1 MSIYNVNQLC
11 PSINSPKSS
20 MNRMTWVRLACVVA
34 IMCSSASAQTQDT
47 VATFT
52 YDNLGNVKTV
62 TRPLSRTASYSYD
75 GLNRRTQQNVTVGSA
90 TLVTKQ
96 GYDGLD
102 QLATVTDPRNL
113 VTTYTVDGLGNQSQL
128 NSPDTQNS
136 AYTFDESGNV
146 LTVTDAR
153 SKTTTLKYDALNRM
167 ILAQY
172 QSGTPSQFEYDGG
185 PGGPSTETGNLTRIT
200 DESGSTTF
208 THDLKGRVLT
218 KTQVVSAGGTSAQ
231 FTMQYSYGSAGSAI
245 GKAET
250 ITYPS
255 GARVNY
261 RYDAGGRVSSVT
273 VNPSDGSGGTS
284 ALAEVLVLTDI
295 TYTPTG
301 NVQSWRWGN
310 SALPIYQRTYDLD
323 GRLTSY
329 PTDLLGTIR
338 TVAYNAA
345 SLPTAYSHTGGPN
358 PAQYDQSFNYDT
370 ADRLTS
376 FTLGGVTTTYIYDA
390 NGNRTQQTNPNVTY
404 TYSTTSNRLSSATF
418 SAPRT
423 YTYDVAGNR
432 TGDSR
437 YIYTYSDRGRLAQV
451 SGNAVLSM
459 FYNALGQRVMKVGA
473 NGFTGYVYDEVG
485 HPAGEY
491 AQGTLS
497 GIETVYLGNLP
508 VAVLA
513 PQGNFYVVADHID
526 TPLVLAQAD
535 GMNVWDW
542 RNRDPFGN
550 NAPITTPIFPA
561 YDHRFP
567 GQVADVE
574 TGLIYNYHRDYDP
587 EIGRYI
593 QSDPIG
599 LAGGINTYGYVG
611 GNPVT
616 QFDPS
621 GLNCVAVG
629 GTVTCNVPGGP
640 QIQFPRPAG
649 WPANMQ
655 GGDSGYHY
663 YNESVQTA
671 GLDKKCI
678 EDYIRN
684 HPTPGSPKP
693 ATPKG
698 MANNAS
704 PSWVPSFMPSPVM
717 SYSMSSGG
725 SQVVVNVTMP
735 GHPLFPG
742 YVARTVDSSGMI
754 NNFGEGTG
762 GLQSSY
768 SPFARPIN
776 NVWQGLTDDAI
787 NACRCK

>member
-1 MSIYNVNQLC
+1 MSIRNADQRRTCIN
-11 PSINSPKSS
+11 PSESLMNS
-20 MNRMTWVRLACVVA
+20 MTCISVVCLLAA
-34 IMCSSASAQTQDT
+34 MAGNATAQTQDT
-47 VATFT
+47 VTTFT

-62 TRPLSRTASYSYD
+62 NRPLSRTTSYSYD
-75 GLNRRTQQNVTVGSA
+75 GFNRMIQQNVTVGSA

-96 GYDGLD
+96 SYDGLD
-102 QLATVTDPRNL
+102 QLTTVTDPRSL

-128 NSPDTQNS
+128 NSPDTQGS
-136 AYTFDESGNV
+136 SYSVDEAGNV
-146 LTVTDAR
+146 VTVTDAR
-153 SKTTTLKYDALNRM
+153 GKTTTFQYDALNRM

-185 PGGPSTETGNLTRIT
+185 PGGPATETGNLTRIT

-208 THDLKGRVLT
+208 THDMKGRVLT
-218 KTQVVSAGGTSAQ
+218 KTQVVNAGGASAQ
-231 FTMQYSYGSAGSAI
+231 FRMQYSYGSAGLAV
-245 GKAET
+245 GKLES

-261 RYDAGGRVSSVT
+261 HYDASGRVNSVT

-284 ALAEVLVLTDI
+284 TLAEVPLLTDVA
-295 TYTPTG
+295 YTPTG

-310 SALPIYQRTYDLD
+310 SALPAYQRTYDLD

-338 TVAYNAA
+338 TVNYNAA
-345 SLPTAYSHTGGPN
+345 SLPTAYTHAGGPN
-358 PAQYDQSFNYDT
+358 PAQYNQSFGYDT

-376 FTLGGVTTTYIYDA
+376 FTLGGVTTTFTYDA

-418 SAPRT
+418 SVPRT
-423 YTYDVAGNR
+423 YTYDIAGNR
-432 TGDSR
+432 ISDALYT
-437 YIYTYSDRGRLAQV
+437 YTYSDRGRLAQV
-451 SGNAVLSM
+451 GGNAVLSM
-459 FYNALGQRVMKVGA
+459 YYNALGQRVMKAGA
-473 NGFTGYVYDEVG
+473 NGFTNYVYDEAG

-550 NAPITTPIFPA
+550 NAPIATPILPA

-574 TGLIYNYHRDYDP
+574 TGLFYNYYRDYDP
-587 EIGRYI
+587 QTGRYV

-599 LAGGINTYGYVG
+599 LLGGINTYSYVG
-611 GNPVT
+611 GSPLSVVDPDGLQAVPIPLPPVT
-616 QFDPS
+616 
-621 GLNCVAVG
+621 
-629 GTVTCNVPGGP
+629 
-640 QIQFPRPAG
+640 PA
-649 WPANMQ
+649 
-655 GGDSGYHY
+655 
-663 YNESVQTA
+663 
-671 GLDKKCI
+671 
-678 EDYIRN
+678 
-684 HPTPGSPKP
+684 TPGSP
-693 ATPKG
+693 
-698 MANNAS
+698 S
-704 PSWVPSFMPSPVM
+704 P
-717 SYSMSSGG
+717 G
-725 SQVVVNVTMP
+725 
-735 GHPLFPG
+735 LFPG
-742 YVARTVDSSGMI
+742 NPTRPWTDIFKPSPYLPTWSLPNWTPGLVGGNKICSAADREKCEKSCDAEYDRGRDFCRAMSGMRGRDKNSFRQCMEQVDQQYVACY
-754 NNFGEGTG
+754 
-762 GLQSSY
+762 QSC
-768 SPFARPIN
+768 
-776 NVWQGLTDDAI
+776 G
-787 NACRCK
+787 K